1 MKSGSNLERVFTSG
15 HFAVTGELGPPK
27 SADTKAVVKKAGYL
41 KGYVDAA
48 NITDNQTAIVRLS
61 SIAGGVLALRQGIE
75 PVIQM
80 TCRDRNRIAMQ
91 SDILG
96 AYAMGLRNL
105 LCLTGDH
112 QKFGNHPTAKNVFD
126 IDSIQLVQMVKTMR
140 DEKIFQCGEE
150 VRNTPKAKVVEP
162 RMFIGAAANPFGDPF
177 AFRVVRLAKKVAAGA
192 DFVQTQCI
200 YDMERFREWMKQ
212 VRDRGLHEKV
222 YIMAGV
228 TPLKSAGMARYMRDQ
243 VPGLSVPDQ
252 LVKRMK
258 DAADAVEEGIRICV
272 EQIQEFREMDGIAGV
287 HLMAIEWEQKVPEIV
302 ERAGLLP
309 RPEFLEPDSGHR
321 REGGEDREH
330 YQRWSGESGFE
341 AAEAYLYPVAAIPEK
356 GDVRP

>member
-96 AYAMGLRNL
+96 AYALGLRNL

-212 VRDRGLHEKV
+212 VRDRGLDKQV

-243 VPGLSVPDQ
+243 VPGLSVPNH

-258 DAADAVEEGIRICV
+258 GAGNAVEEGIEICV
-272 EQIQEFREMDGIAGV
+272 EQIQEFREMEGIAGV
-287 HLMAIEWEQKVPEIV
+287 HLMAIEWEQKVSEIV

-309 RPEFLEPDSGHR
+309 RPEVAEAESGRRLEGREDCESNHR
-321 REGGEDREH
+321 R
-330 YQRWSGESGFE
+330 SGESDRDLIE
-341 AAEAYLYPVAAIPEK
+341 AGPGPATAVAEK